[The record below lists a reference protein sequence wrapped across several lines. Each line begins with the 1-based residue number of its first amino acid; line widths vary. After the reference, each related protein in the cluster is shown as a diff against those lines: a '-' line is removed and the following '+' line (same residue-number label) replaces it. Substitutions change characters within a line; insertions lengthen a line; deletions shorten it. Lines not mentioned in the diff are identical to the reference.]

1 MEDIIK
7 SNFIDNKFQCIYENG
22 FKYCVGNIIYN
33 NVIDMQRCNKCDRI
47 FDKNDVIDYINK
59 NKYLFLK

>member
-33 NVIDMQRCNKCDRI
+33 NVIDM
-47 FDKNDVIDYINK
+47 
-59 NKYLFLK
+59 